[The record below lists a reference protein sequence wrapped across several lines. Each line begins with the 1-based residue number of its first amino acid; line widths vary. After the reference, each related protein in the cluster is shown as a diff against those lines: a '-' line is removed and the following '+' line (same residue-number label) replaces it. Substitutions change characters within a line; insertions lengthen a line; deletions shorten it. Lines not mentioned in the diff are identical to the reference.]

1 MGRRGDPNR
10 SELKIDVAPEE
21 KGDFLLT
28 EPGEQ
33 KGGEKLPLAI
43 GGDFEKRCSSSSVYS
58 NGNGDIL
65 SGR

>member
-1 MGRRGDPNR
+1 MGLRGDPNR

-33 KGGEKLPLAI
+33 KGGEKLPLAVVTSKK
-43 GGDFEKRCSSSSVYS
+43 DASSSSVYS